1 MMLDLLLKHWK
12 LEGNEM
18 TTEEQKELILK
29 EMIEALDLPESAI
42 DRAVKRYE
50 DLGEWFNRDESS
62 LKDNEVHIF
71 PQGSFMLGTTIR
83 PINDEE
89 EYDLDLACKLRSGIT
104 KRSHSQES
112 LKELIGQE
120 LEAYRKA
127 RNIKEE
133 LVSKHRCWR
142 LEYQDDI
149 SFHMDIVPCIPE
161 EDTKQQNL
169 LELMVISGLD
179 QTVAHRA
186 SRFSVAITDDRHE
199 SFTKVCDDWNISN
212 PEGYGKWFE
221 HRMKST
227 DEQILMEKAQVD
239 RVPVHTR
246 KNPLQRC
253 IQILKRHRDVMF
265 GDNESKPISIIIT
278 TLAARAYKG
287 EKDLVTALSNI
298 LSTMAEHIN
307 ASTPRVPNPV
317 NPAED
322 FADRW
327 SMPEYRHLNLEQNFK
342 NWLCQ
347 AQSDLAHITSTSDT
361 TFITEQAQ
369 LKFGLIINADKLAKG
384 IGVDKEPM
392 ATVSSKEHIINNP
405 PKPWKYGI

>member
-1 MMLDLLLKHWK
+1 MI
-12 LEGNEM
+12 
-18 TTEEQKELILK
+18 TREQKELILK
-29 EMIEALDLPESAI
+29 EMIESLDLPESAY
-42 DRAVKRYE
+42 DRAIKRYE

-83 PINDEE
+83 PLNEEE
-89 EYDLDLACKLRSGIT
+89 EYDLDLACKLRARVT

-112 LKELIGQE
+112 LKKLIGHE

-133 LVSKHRCWR
+133 LITKHRCWR

-161 EDTKQQNL
+161 EDTEQKIL
-169 LELMVISGLD
+169 LESMVNSGLD
-179 QTVAHRA
+179 RIVAQRA
-186 SRFSVAITDDRHE
+186 SQFSVAITDDRHQ
-199 SFTKVCDDWNISN
+199 SYNKICDDWNISN

-239 RVPVHTR
+239 RVPAHSR
-246 KNPLQRC
+246 KTPLQRC
-253 IQILKRHRDVMF
+253 IQILKRHRDKLF

-278 TLAARAYKG
+278 TLAARAYNG
-287 EKDLVTALSNI
+287 EKDLVTALNNI
-298 LSTMAEHIN
+298 LATMANHIN
-307 ASTPRVPNPV
+307 ANTPRVPNPV

-327 SMPEYRHLNLEQNFK
+327 NMPECQHLNLEQNFK
-342 NWLCQ
+342 SWLYQ
-347 AQSDLAHITSTSDT
+347 AQIDLTHITSTSDT
-361 TFITEQAQ
+361 TFIAEQAQ
-369 LKFGLIINADKLAKG
+369 LKFALNINEDKLAKSM
-384 IGVDKEPM
+384 GVNKELM
-392 ATVSSKEHIINNP
+392 ATVSSKQHIINDP
-405 PKPWKYGI
+405 PKPWINGV

>member
-1 MMLDLLLKHWK
+1 MP
-12 LEGNEM
+12 
-18 TTEEQKELILK
+18 TSSQKDFILK
-29 EMIEALDLPESAI
+29 EMVEALDLPESAI
-42 DRAVKRYE
+42 EKAIKRYE
-50 DLGEWFNRDESS
+50 DLGEWFNREESS
-62 LKDNEVHIF
+62 IKDNEVHIF

-83 PINDEE
+83 PISEEE
-89 EYDLDLACKLRSGIT
+89 EYDLDLACKLRSGVT
-104 KRSHSQES
+104 KKSHSQKS

-120 LEAYRKA
+120 LESYRKA

-133 LVSKHRCWR
+133 LTPKHRCWR

-161 EDTKQQNL
+161 EDTKQKLL
-169 LELMVISGLD
+169 LESMVNYGLD
-179 QTVAHRA
+179 KSLAQHA
-186 SRFSVAITDDRHE
+186 SQFSVVITDDRHE
-199 SFTKVCDDWNISN
+199 SFNRICDDWNISN

-227 DEQILMEKAQVD
+227 DDQILMEKAQVD

-246 KNPLQRC
+246 KTPLQRC

-278 TLAARAYKG
+278 TLAARAYNG
-287 EKDLVTALSNI
+287 ENDLVLALTNI

-327 SMPEYRHLNLEQNFK
+327 SMPESRHLNLEQNFK
-342 NWLCQ
+342 NWIFQ
-347 AQSDLAHITSTSDT
+347 AQSDLVHITSTTDA
-361 TFITEQAQ
+361 TFITEQAL
-369 LKFGLIINADKLAKG
+369 LKFGLKINADRLAKG
-384 IGVDKEPM
+384 MGVGKEM
-392 ATVSSKEHIINNP
+392 ATVTSKQHIINDP
-405 PKPWKYGI
+405 PKPWSKVI

>member
-1 MMLDLLLKHWK
+1 
-12 LEGNEM
+12 M
-18 TTEEQKELILK
+18 TTREQKELILK
-29 EMIEALDLPESAI
+29 EMVEALDLPESAI

-50 DLGEWFNRDESS
+50 DLGEWFDRDESS
-62 LKDNEVHIF
+62 LKDNKVHIF

-83 PINDEE
+83 PINEQE
-89 EYDLDLACKLRSGIT
+89 EYDLDLACKLRSGVT

-161 EDTKQQNL
+161 EETRQKIL
-169 LELMVISGLD
+169 LESMVNFGLD
-179 QTVAHRA
+179 QTLAQRA
-186 SRFSVAITDDRHE
+186 SQCSVAITDDRHE
-199 SFTKVCDDWNISN
+199 NYNKVCEDWNISN
-212 PEGYGKWFE
+212 PEGYGNWFE

-227 DEQILMEKAQVD
+227 NEQILMEKAQVD

-246 KNPLQRC
+246 KTPLQRC

-278 TLAARAYKG
+278 TLAARAYNG
-287 EKDLVTALSNI
+287 ENDLVLALSNI

-307 ASTPRVPNPV
+307 VSTPRVPNPV

-327 SMPEYRHLNLEQNFK
+327 GMPECRHLNLEQNFK
-342 NWLCQ
+342 NWLYQ

-369 LKFGLIINADKLAKG
+369 LKFGLKISADKLAKG
-384 IGVDKEPM
+384 MGIDKGLV
-392 ATVSSKEHIINNP
+392 AAVSSKQHIINDP
-405 PKPWKYGI
+405 PKPWTNGI